1 MRPVAEEQDV
11 LRFPLN
17 QVLGTEAQVRL
28 VRVLANQVLGPVS
41 APEAAEQAGITPAGA
56 RRALANLVRS
66 GCVRRIGRGRSQQF
80 ELRDDAPLAPAL
92 RLLFRAEED
101 RYQELLAALREVLGT
116 QPAIRVAWIETLP
129 AEPSDAL
136 HVGMVAGTR
145 EIAAAARGARQHLAE
160 LETRFD
166 LTIELHPFTQADAPE
181 VSWDRA
187 VLLAGAP
194 LSGGVGTGSP
204 PDHRGMEERALDLAR
219 GVRRLLQEDPTLR
232 ARALRHVERL
242 LEDPEPHMA
251 RHDLEAWGSILER
264 YSPERLGEF
273 IVSDSPRA
281 QTLRQ
286 SSPFLAVL
294 TPEERDVVRR
304 GGERG
309 R

>member
-1 MRPVAEEQDV
+1 MRPVAEEQDL

-56 RRALANLVRS
+56 RRALANLVQS

-116 QPAIRVAWIETLP
+116 LPRIRVAWIETLP
-129 AEPSDAL
+129 AEPSDPL

-145 EIAAAARGARQHLAE
+145 EIAAAARGARQLLAE

-181 VSWDRA
+181 VSWDQA

-194 LSGGVGTGSP
+194 PSGGVGTGSP
-204 PDHRGMEERALDLAR
+204 PDHRGMEERAVDLAR

-251 RHDLEAWGSILER
+251 RHDLEAWGSILEQ

-294 TPEERDVVRR
+294 TPTERDVVRR